1 MRSQSR
7 LWYLTPEN
15 TSGEDFQ
22 HHQKGIDLH
31 FGDDGL
37 ATILKISCSIIEVTL
52 ISQLFIYFVE
62 NLRYIK
68 KKAVTGIVL
77 IAEPPRITFC
87 HVRVVQTLNFAHQN
101 ASIKPYRD
109 TIAMNA
115 L

>member
-1 MRSQSR
+1 M
-7 LWYLTPEN
+7 
-15 TSGEDFQ
+15 
-22 HHQKGIDLH
+22 DLRRAQ
-31 FGDDGL
+31 L
-37 ATILKISCSIIEVTL
+37 LCSIVQSTL
-52 ISQLFIYFVE
+52 MSQLFIYFVE

-87 HVRVVQTLNFAHQN
+87 HVRVVQMLNFAHQN